1 MSQKKGKSVV
11 VWVLMGLLILGL
23 GGFGVTNFGG
33 TVRSIATVGDVE
45 VDVNDYA
52 RALDREMRNLSQQ
65 FGQAV
70 GLEQLQAF
78 GRDAAIRSALITAAA
93 LDNETGRIGI
103 SVGDEEV
110 GRQIVGAGQFQGING
125 EFDREGYREALRRQ
139 GLSEAEFE
147 AKLRAETARTI
158 LEGAVVGGVAA
169 PAAHVDTLVSWA
181 LEERGFTHA
190 ELIAADLAE
199 PVPEPTEAQLTDFYE
214 AEIDRYTRPELRR
227 ISYAWLSPEAFAAE
241 VELDEDA
248 LRAAYEERI
257 AQYVQPE
264 RRIVERLV
272 FADQDAAEAAR
283 ARIDA
288 GAATFAEIV
297 AERGLD
303 LADIDLGDVTEDDL
317 GAAGAAVFA
326 LDGPGIAGPADTPLG
341 PALFRVNAV
350 LDAQEVTFEEAR
362 DELAETLTIDRA
374 RRLILDQSGAIEDL
388 LAGGATLEDLE
399 AEAGMEFGTIAMA
412 PETQQGIAAY
422 TAFRQAAMQAE
433 EGDYP
438 ELFELE
444 DGGVAALRLDA
455 IDPPAP
461 RPFDEVRDRVASDWK
476 ASETQARLVTLAEEM
491 QAALDNGETLE
502 GLGLVTTRHAPM
514 TRDAF
519 LPDLPQA
526 ALDAVFA
533 TAPGDHAVV
542 TQDGVH
548 ILRTDEIVAVAPD
561 APEARAMRR
570 ELSAQLERA
579 ISDDLYAAFAAAM
592 QAQAGIS
599 LNNAAIQAVHAQ
611 LR

>member
-110 GRQIVGAGQFQGING
+110 GRQIVGAGQFQGIDG

-147 AKLRAETARTI
+147 AKLRDETARTI

-412 PETQQGIAAY
+412 PETRQGIAAY

>member
-110 GRQIVGAGQFQGING
+110 GRQIVGAGQFQGIDG

-147 AKLRAETARTI
+147 TKLRAETARTI

-241 VELDEDA
+241 VELDEES

-257 AQYVQPE
+257 AEYVQPE

-272 FADQDAAEAAR
+272 FADQDAADAAK

-288 GAATFAEIV
+288 GDATFAEIV

-303 LADIDLGDVTEDDL
+303 LADIDLGDVTQDDL
-317 GAAGAAVFA
+317 GEAGAAVFA

-399 AEAGMEFGTIAMA
+399 AEAGMEFGTIALA
-412 PETQQGIAAY
+412 PDTQDGIAAY

-461 RPFDEVRDRVASDWK
+461 RPFDEVRDRVARDWK
-476 ASETQARLVTLAEEM
+476 ASETQARLVALAEDM

-533 TAPGDHAVV
+533 TAPGDHSVV
-542 TQDGVH
+542 TEDGVH
-548 ILRTDEIVAVAPD
+548 LLRTDEIVAVAPD
-561 APEARAMRR
+561 APEAQTMER

-579 ISDDLYAAFAAAM
+579 ISDDLYSAFAAAM

>member
-33 TVRSIATVGDVE
+33 TVRSIASVGDVE

-169 PAAHVDTLVSWA
+169 PAAHVDALVSWA

-241 VELDEDA
+241 VELDEES

-548 ILRTDEIVAVAPD
+548 ILRTDEIVAVPPD
-561 APEARAMRR
+561 APEAQAMAR

-579 ISDDLYAAFAAAM
+579 ISEDLYAAFAAAM

>member
-33 TVRSIATVGDVE
+33 TVRSIASVGDVE

-110 GRQIVGAGQFQGING
+110 GRQIVGAGQFQGIDG

-169 PAAHVDTLVSWA
+169 PAAHVDALVSWA

-199 PVPEPTEAQLTDFYE
+199 PVPEPTEAQLTDFYD

-227 ISYAWLSPEAFAAE
+227 ISYAWLSPEAFAAG

-257 AQYVQPE
+257 AEYVQPE

-362 DELAETLTIDRA
+362 DELSETLTIDRA

-399 AEAGMEFGTIAMA
+399 AEADMEFGTIAMA

>member
-33 TVRSIATVGDVE
+33 TVRSIASVGDVE

-169 PAAHVDTLVSWA
+169 PAAHVDALVSWA

>member
-33 TVRSIATVGDVE
+33 TVRSIASVGDVE

-169 PAAHVDTLVSWA
+169 PAAHVDALVSWA

-412 PETQQGIAAY
+412 PETRQGIAAY